1 MRLSGQGL
9 DGSRLTIT
17 QRKDK
22 TVYKSKFVRNTRIVN
37 GIEVKCKPLSK
48 SAVKRIS
55 KNLELLLN
63 DEPSE
68 MRTQAI
74 NNNKRKLAEMGIPPF
89 DNTRVRLAWC
99 DAYLDDSLEQWE
111 KAWSHSSRIDLMQLL
126 R

>member
-1 MRLSGQGL
+1 MHLSGQGL

-22 TVYKSKFVRNTRIVN
+22 TVYKSKFVRKTRMVN

-48 SAVKRIS
+48 SVVKRVAA
-55 KNLELLLN
+55 NLESLLK

-111 KAWSHSSRIDLMQLL
+111 KAWGNSVSIDLFKLL